1 MLHDLSQAG
10 DNNTFCTYT
19 SLNSGQFSDILQCD
33 GADTTSEDIYNDSI
47 HSIPIVTSVPRPSIQ
62 AVPPAIRVLTNIIR
76 NPRVNASTCLPVIAV
91 ANVRSLLR
99 NLNSLIKKVQNES
112 LQIWFISE
120 CWEKQGK
127 KNKHF
132 QARTEEIM
140 QLHGYKYISCG
151 ARPSGK
157 RGGGAAILADMRKFN
172 MEKIVVNVPRN
183 LEVQWALIR
192 PKNIVQN
199 AKFCEIILCSFYS
212 APNSKKH
219 KALLDHLV
227 STTHALMSR
236 WPKAAVILGGDK
248 NDLHIATLLQA
259 LPRFGQIV
267 SGHTHG
273 IKTIDVIITSCPELY
288 SVPLISRLVI

>member
-1 MLHDLSQAG
+1 M
-10 DNNTFCTYT
+10 
-19 SLNSGQFSDILQCD
+19 
-33 GADTTSEDIYNDSI
+33 
-47 HSIPIVTSVPRPSIQ
+47 
-62 AVPPAIRVLTNIIR
+62 
-76 NPRVNASTCLPVIAV
+76 
-91 ANVRSLLR
+91 
-99 NLNSLIKKVQNES
+99 
-112 LQIWFISE
+112 
-120 CWEKQGK
+120 
-127 KNKHF
+127 
-132 QARTEEIM
+132 
-140 QLHGYKYISCG
+140 
-151 ARPSGK
+151 
-157 RGGGAAILADMRKFN
+157 ADMRKFN